1 MCGSQCGDVDSERRF
16 GGTVR
21 PMVVVLAEKKA
32 EYYYPRPCD
41 ADDVPPEDNRPSERA
56 GVDLGP
62 SGSR

>member
-32 EYYYPRPCD
+32 EYYDPRPYD
-41 ADDVPPEDNRPSERA
+41 ADDDVPS
-56 GVDLGP
+56 
-62 SGSR
+62 